1 MAEAEKQ
8 NKTIADLLLKEQEE
22 RQKFDDNRLL
32 QLEARMEKQL
42 MDFDIEREQY
52 KVRLRKEESK
62 VKDLLHQLTDIKKT
76 VLSLHHDTPD
86 SNIASNVTTQTLS
99 NSVKDHEVA
108 ANALSGSVVIS
119 RNHSVPPPAVLSTSL
134 TSHHHLQQRVVNSV
148 ESKTSYVDLGPS
160 RLLSSQTPGD
170 SKLAASAQGNQL
182 ESAKMKHSPALHVSS
197 TKPSTVAQS
206 SPQSRISYY
215 RSSAGTS
222 QVSNRSSNVS
232 SPKLQHASAN
242 KHSESIPSPIL
253 ASGTSIPTRVS
264 SKAVPVTCSVA
275 TNIHT
280 PKKTLKI
287 TATSNVGSKSVMAS
301 IPTLVSTTPTPSSG
315 DEKVIHVSNWK
326 SLPSG
331 SDAGNTSVADKP
343 AVMVKPKPPPPVRNV
358 SLPPSKKFPVIE
370 NTS

>member
-1 MAEAEKQ
+1 MVSKMAEAEKQ

-86 SNIASNVTTQTLS
+86 SNIASIVTTQTLS
-99 NSVKDHEVA
+99 NSVKGHEVV

-134 TSHHHLQQRVVNSV
+134 TSHHHLQQRVVNAV
-148 ESKTSYVDLGPS
+148 ESKTSHVDLGPS
-160 RLLSSQTPGD
+160 RLLSSQPPGD
-170 SKLAASAQGNQL
+170 SKLAASAQGSQ
-182 ESAKMKHSPALHVSS
+182 MKHSTALHVSS

-215 RSSAGTS
+215 RSAAGTS

-253 ASGTSIPTRVS
+253 ASGTSIPTRVF
-264 SKAVPVTCSVA
+264 SKAVPVTSSVA

-301 IPTLVSTTPTPSSG
+301 IPTLVSTAPAPLSG

-343 AVMVKPKPPPPVRNV
+343 TVMVKPKPPPPVRNV